1 MARHA
6 LWIAAAVLLSCVPR
20 PAAAQN
26 FLFNSAETINQGN
39 FKVGAF
45 PALLLGKDGAEDNW
59 GVTTRLGY
67 GFTHRFDVE
76 AKLNF
81 FDGFKMY
88 GADAEY
94 WLVKG
99 GPADVSLSA
108 GFHKSD
114 FDSGIGSKA
123 FDVAGIAS
131 GKIAHNLDLYGG
143 LSLSFESLD
152 NVSDSG
158 FTRVYVVPGLEYT
171 VHPNLDLLAEVG
183 LGLNEDSPNYVGFGV
198 SLYLR

>member
-1 MARHA
+1 MTRATLFVAGAA
-6 LWIAAAVLLSCVPR
+6 LVLCLAT

-39 FKVGAF
+39 FKLGVY
-45 PALLLGKDGAEDNW
+45 PAVLLGKNGDEDSW

-67 GFTHRFDVE
+67 GFTHSFDVE
-76 AKLNF
+76 AKANF
-81 FDGFKMY
+81 YDGFKMY

-94 WLVKG
+94 WVLKG
-99 GPADVSLSA
+99 GRPDVSVSA
-108 GFHKSD
+108 GFHKAD
-114 FDSGIGSKA
+114 FDSGIDSTA
-123 FDVAGIAS
+123 WDVAGIVS

-152 NVSDSG
+152 NVPDSS
-158 FTRVYVVPGLEYT
+158 FTRVYVVPGLEYS
-171 VHPNLDLLAEVG
+171 VHRNVDLLAEVG
-183 LGLNEDSPNYVGFGV
+183 LGLNDDSPNYVGFGV